1 MIDDARRKTSRT
13 RVVWLRKQSNHGG
26 TSMKKYA
33 CNNCVFT
40 ITCEELPE
48 DFVCPVCGS
57 DAEEFVEI
65 PE

>member
-1 MIDDARRKTSRT
+1 MKVDPTGLTDPSK
-13 RVVWLRKQSNHGG
+13 GG

-57 DAEEFVEI
+57 DAE
-65 PE
+65 